1 MDWLKKKKATINPK
15 NDDDRCFQYAA
26 TIVLGYQEI
35 RKTPQGIMKISPFI
49 NKYKYNWYQINF
61 QLEKD
66 DWVKLEKVNSTIALN
81 MLYEKEKEICP
92 AYISKY
98 NLTHEK
104 NPNGKG
110 WQYVAVT
117 KLSALLRWIP
127 LNNAT

>member
-1 MDWLKKKKATINPK
+1 MMMIDIFNMWQQLCLVIKKLKKN
-15 NDDDRCFQYAA
+15 
-26 TIVLGYQEI
+26 
-35 RKTPQGIMKISPFI
+35 PQGIMKISPFI

-104 NPNGKG
+104 NPNGEG
-110 WQYVAVT
+110 WHYVAVT
-117 KLSALLRWIP
+117 KLSALLR
-127 LNNAT
+127 